1 MGCMQYFNYNFSP
14 KVCKM
19 LFFPSELFPVEC
31 LILNNWIGP
40 LHHLVTW
47 YKITHSGMQVTQW
60 DFQNKASR
68 TSPTWPA
75 FMLEVPLG
83 NLHPSMWFC
92 TMWLDNA
99 KDLNSMTPQD
109 TLKGEFHGSAH
120 ARILAFWHRPRFFIV
135 YEPIVSKLPNFA
147 CK

>member
-1 MGCMQYFNYNFSP
+1 MGCIQYFNYNFSP

-19 LFFPSELFPVEC
+19 LFLPSELFTVEC
-31 LILNNWIGP
+31 LILDYWIGP

-83 NLHPSMWFC
+83 NLRPSMWFC

-109 TLKGEFHGSAH
+109 TLRWFLRNKSYWWIF
-120 ARILAFWHRPRFFIV
+120 L
-135 YEPIVSKLPNFA
+135 KLSLNVLYQALFR
-147 CK
+147 KIQ